1 MGWSSGQAALIVKH
15 VVKVKQ
21 LLEDLARL
29 HPLTCVFHGVK
40 LQNTPWSSGQGLKT
54 AVKNLDP
61 GRKREYSKYGSDLP
75 LYGPMA
81 S

>member
-1 MGWSSGQAALIVKH
+1 MFTNMLSQRVTEEFHFGQ
-15 VVKVKQ
+15 
-21 LLEDLARL
+21 
-29 HPLTCVFHGVK
+29 GVK

-75 LYGPMA
+75 LICITTVSFPTT
-81 S
+81 